1 MNKYPDHEKQIK
13 ELANNINEIYK
24 DKSENITFCSC
35 PKCGENFKFNELTI
49 FKPTCGYLD
58 KEL

>member
-24 DKSENITFCSC
+24 DKSENITFLVVQNVVKILNSM
-35 PKCGENFKFNELTI
+35 N
-49 FKPTCGYLD
+49 
-58 KEL
+58 